1 LLQGDVGGSSSESS
15 GTRVNFAQGA
25 LGDSTSQSSGVVE
38 PSLSLSPDLPKE
50 PLLPNERTSRGR
62 DNCWTVPTG
71 REENSFGCC
80 IIWLVTDRLGS
91 ICAFG
96 AIFASADTISTSAT
110 AAVVAVS
117 VHALA
122 RRDSIIAVVR
132 RDSISSSE

>member
-38 PSLSLSPDLPKE
+38 PSLPLSPEAPDLPKE
-50 PLLPNERTSRGR
+50 TLSSNEPTSRGR
-62 DNCWTVPTG
+62 DDCWTVPTG

-80 IIWLVTDRLGS
+80 IIWLVTETRLGP

-96 AIFASADTISTSAT
+96 PMCRNSASADTNTASAS
-110 AAVVAVS
+110 AADVAVS
-117 VHALA
+117 VH
-122 RRDSIIAVVR
+122 
-132 RDSISSSE
+132 